1 MEDFDMKLKRK
12 VAIVTGAGAG
22 IGEATAR
29 LFTAEGARVVCNSIT
44 DSAMR
49 VVESISNE
57 GGEATFV
64 QGDVSEAQ
72 DAQRIIETT
81 VDTYGD
87 LDILVNNAGIV
98 LPGRVDEMSLEDWDR
113 TMAVNVRSVYL
124 LSKYA
129 VPHLRKTRGVII
141 NTSSVLAL
149 KGVKNRAA
157 YSASKGAVV
166 SLTKAMAADYMED
179 GIRVNCICPGTI
191 DTPSLAYRL
200 SQFPDPEE
208 ARKQFIAR
216 QPMGRL
222 GTSEEIAEGILYLT
236 LAEFATGISLSVDGG
251 MTI

>member
-1 MEDFDMKLKRK
+1 MRLKGK

-29 LFTAEGARVVCNSIT
+29 LFAAEGASVVCNSIT
-44 DSAMR
+44 DSASR
-49 VVESISNE
+49 VVASIRENK
-57 GGEATFV
+57 GKATFV
-64 QGDVSEAQ
+64 QGDVSDEHVAQ
-72 DAQRIIETT
+72 QIINTAVE
-81 VDTYGD
+81 TYGK

-98 LPGRVDEMSLEDWDR
+98 LPGSVDVISLEDWER
-113 TMAVNVRSVYL
+113 TMAVNVRGVYL
-124 LSKYA
+124 LSRHA
-129 VPHLRKTRGVII
+129 IPHLKKTRGAIV

-166 SLTKAMAADYMED
+166 SLTKAMAADHMED

-200 SQFPDPEE
+200 SQYPDPD
-208 ARKQFIAR
+208 AAKQQFIAR
-216 QPMGRL
+216 QPMGRF
-222 GTSEEIAEGILYLT
+222 GTAEEIAEGILYLA

-251 MTI
+251 MTV

>member
-1 MEDFDMKLKRK
+1 MKLEGK

-29 LFTAEGARVVCNSIT
+29 LFVAEGASVVCNSLT
-44 DSAMR
+44 DSASK
-49 VVESISNE
+49 VVASIRKDK
-57 GGEATFV
+57 GKATFV
-64 QGDVSEAQ
+64 QGDVSDEHAAQ
-72 DAQRIIETT
+72 QIINTAVE
-81 VDTYGD
+81 TYGK

-98 LPGRVDEMSLEDWDR
+98 LPGSVDVISLEDWER
-113 TMAVNVRSVYL
+113 TMAVNVRGVYL
-124 LSKYA
+124 LSRYA
-129 VPHLRKTRGVII
+129 IPHLKKTRGVIV

-166 SLTKAMAADYMED
+166 SLTKAMAADHMED

-200 SQFPDPEE
+200 SQYPDPDA
-208 ARKQFIAR
+208 ARQQFIAR
-216 QPMGRL
+216 QPMGRF
-222 GTSEEIAEGILYLT
+222 GTSEEIAEGILYLA

-251 MTI
+251 ITV

>member
-1 MEDFDMKLKRK
+1 MRLERK
-12 VAIVTGAGAG
+12 IAIVTGAGAG
-22 IGEATAR
+22 IGEATAQ
-29 LFTAEGARVVCNSIT
+29 LFAKEGASVVCNSIT
-44 DSAMR
+44 DSASK
-49 VVESISNE
+49 VEARIRKG

-64 QGDVSEAQ
+64 RGDVSEVQ
-72 DAQRIIETT
+72 DAQRIVETA
-81 VDTYGD
+81 VKSYGE

-98 LPGRVDEMSLEDWDR
+98 LPGRVDEMSLEDWER
-113 TMAVNVRSVYL
+113 TMAVNVRGVYL

-129 VPHLRKTRGVII
+129 VPHLKKTRGVIV

-191 DTPSLAYRL
+191 DTPSLAHRL
-200 SQFPDPEE
+200 AQFPNPDE

-216 QPMGRL
+216 QPIGRL

-236 LAEFATGISLSVDGG
+236 LAEFTTGISLSVDGG
-251 MTI
+251 MTV

>member
-1 MEDFDMKLKRK
+1 MKLEGK
-12 VAIVTGAGAG
+12 VVIVTGAGAG

-29 LFTAEGARVVCNSIT
+29 LFATEGASVVCNSIT
-44 DSAMR
+44 DSASK
-49 VVESISNE
+49 VVASIRK
-57 GGEATFV
+57 GKGKATFV
-64 QGDVSEAQ
+64 QGDVSDEHAAQ
-72 DAQRIIETT
+72 QIVKTA
-81 VDTYGD
+81 VDTYGK

-98 LPGRVDEMSLEDWDR
+98 LPGLVDEMSLEDWDR
-113 TMAVNVRSVYL
+113 TMAVNVRGVFL

-129 VPHLRKTRGVII
+129 VPHLRRTRGVIV

-179 GIRVNCICPGTI
+179 GIRVSCICPGTI

-200 SQFPDPEE
+200 SQYPNPAA
-208 ARKQFIAR
+208 ARQQFIAR
-216 QPMGRL
+216 QPMGRF
-222 GTSEEIAEGILYLT
+222 GTSKEIAEGILYLA